1 MNQSTKIIRGEQAKV
16 PLNAAIVG
24 GGKACLN
31 LLHILDEVRLKR
43 LNMKI
48 LGVADMNP
56 EAPGLVYARELGLF
70 TTDNFQELYDLEGL
84 NLIIELT
91 GSTKVR
97 EKLIKTKPLHI
108 SSMDHRGARLL
119 WDLIQIEVEKTEL
132 ERERLRNEEKNREH
146 IQAILDFLPYRIMVV
161 NMDMTIDTVNDTYLK
176 DLNLTRDEVLGKK
189 CYEVRYGRNK
199 PCTESGTSCFLEG
212 RLEELKKIGR
222 FSTMKEYKD
231 KEGKTRFD
239 VITIS
244 PIFDDNGEIV
254 QLLETS
260 RDVTGRIKS
269 MTGT

>member
-1 MNQSTKIIRGEQAKV
+1 MNESAKIVRGDQAKV

-24 GGKACLN
+24 GGKACYN
-31 LLHILDEVRLKR
+31 LLQILDEVRLKR

-48 LGVADMNP
+48 LGVADTDP
-56 EAPGLVYARELGLF
+56 EAPGLVYAKKSGLF
-70 TTDNFQELYDLEGL
+70 TTANFQDLFDLEDL

-132 ERERLRNEEKNREH
+132 ERERLKNEEKNRKH

-161 NMDMTIDTVNDTYLK
+161 NMDKTIDTVNETYLR
-176 DLNLTRDEVLGKK
+176 DLNLSRDEVLGKK
-189 CYEVRYGRNK
+189 CYEVRYGRDK
-199 PCTESGTSCFLEG
+199 PCTEAGTSCFLAG
-212 RLEELKKIGR
+212 RLEELKRIGR
-222 FSTMKEYKD
+222 FSTMKEYRD
-231 KEGKTRFD
+231 RDGNVRFD

-244 PIFDDNGEIV
+244 PILDDDGEIL

-260 RDVTGRIKS
+260 RDVTGRIRS

>member
-1 MNQSTKIIRGEQAKV
+1 MNDFTKIIRGEQAKV

-24 GGKACLN
+24 GGKACYN
-31 LLHILDEVRLKR
+31 LLHILDGVRLKR

-48 LGVADMNP
+48 LGVADINAD
-56 EAPGLVYARELGLF
+56 APGLVYAKQSGLY
-70 TTDNFQELYDLEGL
+70 TTPDFRDLFELEGL

-91 GSTKVR
+91 GSTKLR
-97 EKLIKTKPLHI
+97 ENLMKTKPIHI

-132 ERERLRNEEKNREH
+132 ERERLKTEEKNREH

-161 NMDMTIDTVNDTYLK
+161 NMDMTIDTVNETYLK
-176 DLNLTRDEVLGKK
+176 DLNLKREEVLGKK
-189 CYEVRYGRNK
+189 CYEVQYGREE
-199 PCTESGTSCFLEG
+199 PCTDFGTSCFLKG
-212 RLEELKKIGR
+212 RLQDLKKIGR

-231 KEGKTRFD
+231 KDGKTRFD

-244 PIFDDNGEIV
+244 PIFDDDGNIV

-269 MTGT
+269 MTGS

>member
-1 MNQSTKIIRGEQAKV
+1 MNESSKIIRGEQAKM

-24 GGKACLN
+24 GGKACYN
-31 LLHILDEVRLKR
+31 LLLILDEVRLKR

-56 EAPGLVYARELGLF
+56 EAPGLLYAKKLGLF
-70 TTDNFQELYDLEGL
+70 TTANFRDLYDLEGL

-97 EKLIKTKPLHI
+97 EKLIRTKPLHI

-161 NMDMTIDTVNDTYLK
+161 TVNETYLR
-176 DLNLTRDEVLGKK
+176 DLNLTRDKVLGKK
-189 CYEVRYGRNK
+189 CYEVRYGRDK
-199 PCTESGTSCFLEG
+199 PCTETGTSCFLKG

-231 KEGKTRFD
+231 KDGKTRFD

-244 PIFDDNGEIV
+244 PIFNDNREIV

-269 MTGT
+269 LTGT